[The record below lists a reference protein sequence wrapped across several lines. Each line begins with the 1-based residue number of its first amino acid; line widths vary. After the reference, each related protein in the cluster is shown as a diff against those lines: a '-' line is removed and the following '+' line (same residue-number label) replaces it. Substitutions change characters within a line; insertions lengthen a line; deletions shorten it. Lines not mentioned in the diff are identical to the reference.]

1 MTWSISSAGGS
12 GNTDTVVL
20 QATGNTTYGSPQ
32 IQNFKVSKEAGMTTI
47 PIPTKDSDNVIG
59 LDIKGTT
66 RSLIINGIVTGTLAQ
81 LKEFIGDLEDKVYG
95 KQFSNTNKGH
105 TLTVELAKTGVTT
118 YYVIIRS
125 FSYEWDAGVPS
136 KISYTLDMLQV
147 RST

>member
-12 GNTDTVVL
+12 GNNDTVVL
-20 QATGNTTYGSPQ
+20 QAVGNTTYGSPQ

-59 LDIKGTT
+59 LDILGTT
-66 RSLIINGIVTGTLAQ
+66 RNITISGIVVGTAAQ

-118 YYVIIRS
+118 YYVIIKS
-125 FSYEWDAGVPS
+125 FNYEWDAGAPS
-136 KISYTLDMLQV
+136 KIEYTLDMMQV
-147 RST
+147 RNT